1 MEQSGSTSVSVVGT
15 PVAMPAV
22 TVAPIEVGL
31 IEPDQD
37 ITVQIPFY
45 EPHNPDWL
53 ETLVIEHIRPGGGGE
68 DYVEE
73 QLAGA
78 QGGTRYVSKEHL
90 KQFEGVG
97 DIAFY
102 YLVNDGAGH
111 VLDGNALTIRKSREL
126 FAHVGERI
134 GNMPTAHLE
143 GALGNNIDPSH
154 VTTPTLL
161 LTLPLTLPAPH
172 GQTEEGDLIH

>member
-1 MEQSGSTSVSVVGT
+1 M
-15 PVAMPAV
+15 
-22 TVAPIEVGL
+22 
-31 IEPDQD
+31 
-37 ITVQIPFY
+37 
-45 EPHNPDWL
+45 
-53 ETLVIEHIRPGGGGE
+53 
-68 DYVEE
+68 
-73 QLAGA
+73 
-78 QGGTRYVSKEHL
+78 
-90 KQFEGVG
+90 G

-111 VLDGNALTIRKSREL
+111 VLDGNALTTRKSREL